1 MDKEQWVRL
10 LHQRS
15 SREGYWKSLKKKKKK
30 IFFWYKAEAGM
41 ATAKFQRWV
50 ATQV

>member
-15 SREGYWKSLKKKKKK
+15 SKEGYWKSLKKKKKN
-30 IFFWYKAEAGM
+30 WYKAEAGM

-50 ATQV
+50 VTQV